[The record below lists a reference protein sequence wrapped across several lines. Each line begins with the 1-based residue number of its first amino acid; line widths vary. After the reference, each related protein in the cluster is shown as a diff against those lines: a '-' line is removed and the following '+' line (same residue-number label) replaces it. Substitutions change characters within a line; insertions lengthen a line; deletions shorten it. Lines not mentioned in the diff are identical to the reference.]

1 MARGWEHWNECWSFV
16 MGPVGLGRFGR
27 HGPDSIATQ
36 GSNRDDNHLKFL
48 GVWPKLIY

>member
-1 MARGWEHWNECWSFV
+1 MDIKLRDQKRWGKGGGMARGWEHWNECWPFV

-36 GSNRDDNHLKFL
+36 GSNR
-48 GVWPKLIY
+48 